1 MEIKVQAM
9 AYRRMLKSWMV
20 LAGIFLLQVPA
31 TAVRA
36 EMPVQVKVARRA
48 TVTGDMIRLGDIAA
62 ISHPDAR
69 RCSVLKGV
77 VIGRAPLAGS
87 SRVLDRGLVRMRLRQ
102 HGVDLARI
110 QLEMPFKITVVRAAQ
125 TVTAERIREAVRD
138 FFRRRIAPRIG
149 RARLRKVNAGDKVTV
164 PSGLLALHVI
174 PLRPQRLI
182 GNVPLAV
189 EVYVDGRLQ
198 KKAFAAV
205 VVESIVDAVVA
216 RHMLKRSRLI
226 TEADVMLKPLDRS
239 RLPRNFVSDLQ
250 EVLGK
255 RTKRR
260 IPAGTVLRPDLV
272 DLPCLIRRRDVV
284 TIIARANGLE
294 ISTLGE
300 ARQRGRLGDRIRVV
314 NLDSKKNVYGRVMD
328 KNTVA
333 VDF

>member
-1 MEIKVQAM
+1 M
-9 AYRRMLKSWMV
+9 
-20 LAGIFLLQVPA
+20 
-31 TAVRA
+31 
-36 EMPVQVKVARRA
+36 
-48 TVTGDMIRLGDIAA
+48 
-62 ISHPDAR
+62 
-69 RCSVLKGV
+69 
-77 VIGRAPLAGS
+77 
-87 SRVLDRGLVRMRLRQ
+87 
-102 HGVDLARI
+102 
-110 QLEMPFKITVVRAAQ
+110 
-125 TVTAERIREAVRD
+125 
-138 FFRRRIAPRIG
+138 
-149 RARLRKVNAGDKVTV
+149 
-164 PSGLLALHVI
+164 
-174 PLRPQRLI
+174 
-182 GNVPLAV
+182 
-189 EVYVDGRLQ
+189 
-198 KKAFAAV
+198 
-205 VVESIVDAVVA
+205 
-216 RHMLKRSRLI
+216 I